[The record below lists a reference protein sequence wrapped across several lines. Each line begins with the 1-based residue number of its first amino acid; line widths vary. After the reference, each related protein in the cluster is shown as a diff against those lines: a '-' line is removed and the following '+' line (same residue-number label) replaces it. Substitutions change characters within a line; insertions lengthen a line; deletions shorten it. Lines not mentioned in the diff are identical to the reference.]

1 LTREVGDMQRPL
13 AGPATLEP
21 GSGCELFVDA
31 RGEAKKCGFSQ
42 NSPEGILLIKIPEG
56 DPVQNITERDRQRR
70 NRHQERWRCSRTG
83 VKSFRD
89 DRRHLL
95 ERQGAPTIR
104 AKATSTTK
112 RVARRSWMTARRC
125 GSLHRHDRRPVVTSQ
140 TPIAPGKGG
149 RGARSFS

>member
-1 LTREVGDMQRPL
+1 AKAALGPRTGHPRAEEATDTPGD
-13 AGPATLEP
+13 LEP
-21 GSGCELFVDA
+21 LRHRPDA
-31 RGEAKKCGFSQ
+31 RCTISLFWSPLGPLEPPLVGERGFDES
-42 NSPEGILLIKIPEG
+42 
-56 DPVQNITERDRQRR
+56 
-70 NRHQERWRCSRTG
+70 

-112 RVARRSWMTARRC
+112 RVARRPWTTARRC
-125 GSLHRHDRRPVVTSQ
+125 GSLHRHGRRPVVTSQ

-149 RGARSFS
+149 KAARSFS